1 MTLAEAIVKQQPHL
15 AGDPLIALLEAN
27 PEQTELLLPVLV
39 LSTLQYNELKR
50 MPPSGVP
57 HAQVATPRWVDDV
70 SRYQENVGQMGELAA
85 FNKYVLDRFGWK

>member
-15 AGDPLIALLEAN
+15 ADDPLIALLEAN

-50 MPPSGVP
+50 MVP
-57 HAQVATPRWVDDV
+57 ESAKQIDRVARQVTKHKLGDYDGR
-70 SRYQENVGQMGELAA
+70 S
-85 FNKYVLDRFGWK
+85 

>member
-15 AGDPLIALLEAN
+15 AGDPLLALLEAN

-50 MPPSGVP
+50 MVPKQEGWVIPPP
-57 HAQVATPRWVDDV
+57 P
-70 SRYQENVGQMGELAA
+70 E
-85 FNKYVLDRFGWK
+85 DRRGIRL